1 VEKKRKGV
9 LGFTAKV
16 LNEAGG
22 AVVDLFDLT
31 GCAVKKAGRKLKK
44 TPKLGKKARK
54 IVDEG
59 LGNIKSEDKTI
70 KNKIKEKEE
79 KIEVLYREIGK
90 EGVNYAEAGAPLE
103 SDVVQDL
110 ISDVKE
116 YEKEIGRLKERIE
129 ELDAEKELKQSEI
142 LIPKRGIP
150 KKKPQIAEHD
160 HPLRKAMAAAIEV
173 SLRSDV
179 FEMPSDKA
187 KFEKVASDLL
197 DDEMEIKILA
207 VAELGKMKTSAA
219 VPVLAEAVKFEEP
232 HLTLEIINALIDIG
246 DSSAVKLF
254 KDRVRD
260 PFYRVRAACLRGLYK
275 LAEESDRDAMRI
287 LIGTLQ
293 DEHPDVRKSGATF
306 LGWKGNEDA
315 VPALVQGLKDEDEK
329 VRRAA
334 LSALA
339 AIRDKS
345 AVLPLIKVLRS
356 EDIETRKR
364 AMAAIN
370 TITGEEIVFD
380 LQADGDELDRAVGDL
395 NDWWQRTRLGEIEI
409 DRDIVSD
416 PDETGLDADIETE
429 PPIPVDVAETEPPA
443 PAEIEAV
450 EPEEVEES
458 TPPEE
463 PEESMS
469 PEKVEESTPPDEETK
484 EPGLGDAEEIAAET
498 EEPAQEEQP
507 ADDEVVEPEEEKP
520 EPVEE
525 VPEPEEEKPE
535 PEEEA
540 PEPEEEKPGI
550 YTESELLRKLKPELV
565 AICEGLGLDCDEK
578 LTKSEISSLI
588 LEHNA

>member
-1 VEKKRKGV
+1 MEKERKGV

-31 GCAVKKAGRKLKK
+31 GRAVKKAGRKLKK

-54 IVDEG
+54 FVDEG

-70 KNKIKEKEE
+70 KSKIKEKEE

-90 EGVNYAEAGAPLE
+90 EGVNYAEAGVPLE

-116 YEKEIGRLKERIE
+116 YEKEIGRLKDRID
-129 ELDAEKELKQSEI
+129 ELDAEKELRQSES
-142 LIPKRGIP
+142 LIPKRKEPG
-150 KKKPQIAEHD
+150 KKAQTAEYD
-160 HPLRKAMAAAIEV
+160 HPLRNAMGAAIEV

-197 DDEMEIKILA
+197 DNEMEIKILA
-207 VAELGKMKTSAA
+207 VAELGKMKISAA

-246 DSSAVKLF
+246 DPSAVKLF
-254 KDRVRD
+254 KDRVQD

-275 LAEESDRDAMRI
+275 LAEESDPDAIRI

-315 VPALVQGLKDEDEK
+315 VPALVQGLKDEDER

-395 NDWWQRTRLGEIEI
+395 DGWWQRTRLGEIEI
-409 DRDIVSD
+409 DPDIVSD
-416 PDETGLDADIETE
+416 PGEAGLDAELETE
-429 PPIPVDVAETEPPA
+429 PPFPADAAETEPPA
-443 PAEIEAV
+443 PAEIEAA
-450 EPEEVEES
+450 EPEEAEES
-458 TPPEE
+458 TPPDE
-463 PEESMS
+463 
-469 PEKVEESTPPDEETK
+469 VEESTPPDEETMAP
-484 EPGLGDAEEIAAET
+484 EPGDAEEIAAET
-498 EEPAQEEQP
+498 DEPSEEYQPVDEEV
-507 ADDEVVEPEEEKP
+507 AEPEEEKP
-520 EPVEE
+520 EP
-525 VPEPEEEKPE
+525 EPEEEA

-540 PEPEEEKPGI
+540 PEPEEEKPET

-565 AICEGLGLDCDEK
+565 AICEDLGIDCDEK
-578 LTKSEISSLI
+578 LTKAEIANLI

>member
-1 VEKKRKGV
+1 MEKERKGV

-31 GCAVKKAGRKLKK
+31 GRAVKKAGRKLKK

-59 LGNIKSEDKTI
+59 LGNIKSEDKSI

-90 EGVNYAEAGAPLE
+90 EGVNYAEAGVPLE

-116 YEKEIGRLKERIE
+116 YEKEIGRLKDRIE
-129 ELDAEKELKQSEI
+129 ELDAEKGLRQSESPG
-142 LIPKRGIP
+142 PKR
-150 KKKPQIAEHD
+150 KKPGKKAQAAEHD
-160 HPLRKAMAAAIEV
+160 HPLRKAMAAALEV

-197 DDEMEIKILA
+197 DNEMEIKILA
-207 VAELGKMKTSAA
+207 VAELGKMKISAA

-275 LAEESDRDAMRI
+275 LAEESDRDAIRI

-315 VPALVQGLKDEDEK
+315 VPALVQGLKDEDER

-356 EDIETRKR
+356 EDIETRER

-409 DRDIVSD
+409 DQDIVSD
-416 PDETGLDADIETE
+416 PGETGLDAELETE
-429 PPIPVDVAETEPPA
+429 PPFPA
-443 PAEIEAV
+443 DAAEIEAA

-458 TPPEE
+458 
-463 PEESMS
+463 
-469 PEKVEESTPPDEETK
+469 VPPDEETMAPD
-484 EPGLGDAEEIAAET
+484 PGNAEEIAAET
-498 EEPAQEEQP
+498 EEPAEEERA
-507 ADDEVVEPEEEKP
+507 ADDEVAEPEEEKP
-520 EPVEE
+520 ETEE
-525 VPEPEEEKPE
+525 E

-540 PEPEEEKPGI
+540 PEPEEEKPET

-565 AICEGLGLDCDEK
+565 AICEVLGVDCDEK
-578 LTKSEISSLI
+578 LTKAEISSLI